1 MQSIRFS
8 ESTIGKLAISL
19 SIASALFLAGC
30 TKRGNNPVSSQQQ
43 SVVQGE
49 VNGQQGLAK
58 SGELAGR
65 NGVRSVDASSSGSI
79 GVQGATIAL
88 AEIQVDGSLK
98 TVSTAPVTT
107 DAQGRFSVKTNL
119 DGVGDLVAVATQGT
133 SQWEAIV
140 SSEVRN
146 GETVNCQPLTDQT
159 TVQSQAY
166 SKIVADGKGTEVTPA
181 DLQLFITPLVA
192 ANVMGN
198 SNAIAQLASALEAE
212 AGAQAT
218 AFSQFN
224 ITEAQIQSAA
234 TARQQAQ
241 ASFES
246 AMYAADGDSAAD
258 NVALQT
264 YYAAT
269 VGAYVSAGIPI
280 QTLAEVEDAS
290 CSALTN
296 NTQSLSAGINF
307 SVEQSSALVRAAL
320 AGQAVLAE
328 MQAGGATQAEISST
342 DSANASLLANLN
354 MAVSSTEISSA
365 FESYHSAIVTQLLD
379 MDSSDSS
386 TVSGADAQIEAA
398 GGAGSVLK
406 AALNSASTTGAI
418 VQAYMT
424 FYGAVSTM
432 MSGMGGMTTSQLD
445 ASTQILMILDSNS

>member
-1 MQSIRFS
+1 
-8 ESTIGKLAISL
+8 
-19 SIASALFLAGC
+19 
-30 TKRGNNPVSSQQQ
+30 
-43 SVVQGE
+43 
-49 VNGQQGLAK
+49 
-58 SGELAGR
+58 
-65 NGVRSVDASSSGSI
+65 
-79 GVQGATIAL
+79 
-88 AEIQVDGSLK
+88 
-98 TVSTAPVTT
+98 
-107 DAQGRFSVKTNL
+107 
-119 DGVGDLVAVATQGT
+119 
-133 SQWEAIV
+133 
-140 SSEVRN
+140 
-146 GETVNCQPLTDQT
+146 
-159 TVQSQAY
+159 VQSQAY

-307 SVEQSSALVRAAL
+307 SVEQSSALVRATL
-320 AGQAVLAE
+320 AGQAVLSE
-328 MQAGGATQAEISST
+328 MQAGGATEAQISST

-354 MAVSSTEISSA
+354 MAVSSAEISSA
-365 FESYHSAIVTQLLD
+365 FANYHSAIVTQLLY

-386 TVSGADAQIEAA
+386 AVSGADAQIEAA

-445 ASTQILMILDSNS
+445 ASTQILMILDSNA